1 MPGWYVHM
9 EVAKKMVDRLRAG
22 DVPADFPGGAA
33 AAQQLGEM
41 AHKWRNY
48 LALGALGPDIAFLLP
63 DFKSETGNVLLHF
76 VEWVRDV
83 YEPLDEQFLSK
94 FEKWIGPVS
103 SGAGDILNHVSGDVL
118 AEIGQLMQELAG
130 ALQDAI
136 LDLIT
141 RLWDWFGL
149 LTSGVPQ
156 GFGDTAFF
164 WSDIFHYR
172 KTYSYAHDP
181 VTA

>member
-76 VEWVRDV
+76 VERLVNV
-83 YEPLDEQFLSK
+83 AQFLSK

-103 SGAGDILNHVSGDVL
+103 S
-118 AEIGQLMQELAG
+118 
-130 ALQDAI
+130 
-136 LDLIT
+136 
-141 RLWDWFGL
+141 
-149 LTSGVPQ
+149 
-156 GFGDTAFF
+156 
-164 WSDIFHYR
+164 
-172 KTYSYAHDP
+172 
-181 VTA
+181 